1 MTGNIDA
8 DEMKHYLAAVYNVL
22 YHSSDDVRRRM
33 DSEGAT
39 PAALADLTTKQ
50 CFDDMHCAIDGAHVG
65 MGREP
70 MNFEKFREWYDSPV
84 VGTILGRGRRIVDE
98 LDAPYD
104 FPDNDDDDD
113 DDDSDD
119 ESAGDGRYRQGP
131 ATRALPSKSLG
142 GSHVPPPASWEDHPV
157 RKARRN
163 SVKLRFD

>member
-1 MTGNIDA
+1 MLATVLLLDLALGVA
-8 DEMKHYLAAVYNVL
+8 HGPRLAAFQQQMRGYL
-22 YHSSDDVRRRM
+22 
-33 DSEGAT
+33 
-39 PAALADLTTKQ
+39 PARHRA
-50 CFDDMHCAIDGAHVG
+50 
-65 MGREP
+65 
-70 MNFEKFREWYDSPV
+70 
-84 VGTILGRGRRIVDE
+84 IVDE

-113 DDDSDD
+113 DDSDDDD